1 MKRLTFFTFFILF
14 LAVVFLPNHAQAVK
28 LPEPT
33 EQFYVTDSANILDE
47 TTKNMIMSVNY
58 AYQNQM
64 EKPQIV
70 VATVDSFD
78 GLTKEE
84 YAHQLFNKWKIG
96 SDSLDNGVLILLS
109 TGEREIKIEV
119 GYGLEGAI
127 TDGTAGEI
135 LDNNLTY
142 LKADDY
148 NTGLRNIFSEVALKV
163 NQEYNYKDETIFKN
177 YTNEMQLA
185 KTNGEKGASGK
196 LSPGVIGIIIL
207 VVVTFIII
215 SMINGRGPRGG
226 SRGPFDSGRGRGG
239 GPFIGGGFGGGRS
252 GGSGGGFGG
261 FGGGGSSGGGGAGR
275 GF

>member
-1 MKRLTFFTFFILF
+1 MVAI
-14 LAVVFLPNHAQAVK
+14 FLPSHVQAVQF
-28 LPEPT
+28 PEPT
-33 EQFYVTDSANILDE
+33 KEIYVTDSANILDE
-47 TTKNMIMSVNY
+47 STKNMMMSVNY
-58 AYQNQM
+58 AYQNQT

-70 VATVDSFD
+70 VVTVDSFD

-84 YAHQLFNKWKIG
+84 YAYQLFNKWKIG
-96 SDSLDNGVLILLS
+96 SDSANNGVLILLS

-142 LKADDY
+142 LKEDDY

-163 NQEYNYKDETIFKN
+163 NEEYHYQDETIFKD
-177 YTNEMQLA
+177 YTDELEEAQ
-185 KTNGEKGASGK
+185 TNAEEGSSGK
-196 LSPGVIGIIIL
+196 LSPGVIALIVI
-207 VVVTFIII
+207 VVITFIII
-215 SMINGRGPRGG
+215 SMINGGGPRGG
-226 SRGPFDSGRGRGG
+226 SRGPFGNGRGRGG
-239 GPFIGGGFGGGRS
+239 GPFIGGGFGGGRQ

-261 FGGGGSSGGGGAGR
+261 GFGGGSSGGGGAGR